1 MNEMA
6 VVVLISSTTDRV
18 LKFVI
23 KISLDNEAAC
33 AYYFRIRP
41 NALRLKSPKSTK
53 TAYRSAPFGNGN
65 TFFAFLFMA
74 IYATD
79 LFTTEA
85 HPCQDQVA
93 PFVRLRTTVGNRK
106 RSVNMLCRIACVAF
120 LVHFCLAA
128 PSGYDREDSEE
139 NSLTTGAVQ
148 LHPFDLLIF
157 TQRWPITAC
166 YEWRN
171 TGKGHICGLPSPT
184 TVWTI
189 HGIWPTKWNTIG
201 PAFCNKSAIFDPS
214 QLAPIEQQL
223 KEHWLNV
230 EKNKPDDSLWEHE
243 WLKHGTCAAEAI
255 EQLNTES
262 KYFQQGLTWLEQ
274 HSVDGAF
281 ASTGGIQP
289 GYNYS
294 LATLN
299 KVLFD
304 YYGKDVAIE
313 CFYDHKTNQQL
324 LNEIRICFDKQ
335 LQSADCDGIVGM
347 ERTTIPDSRVST
359 VISNCNSAKPIFIPA
374 SVPKDMQPKVNDA
387 EAVYETIYEIT
398 NEQQEDD
405 GQQQAYEFVEV
416 ILV

>member
-1 MNEMA
+1 
-6 VVVLISSTTDRV
+6 
-18 LKFVI
+18 
-23 KISLDNEAAC
+23 
-33 AYYFRIRP
+33 
-41 NALRLKSPKSTK
+41 
-53 TAYRSAPFGNGN
+53 
-65 TFFAFLFMA
+65 
-74 IYATD
+74 
-79 LFTTEA
+79 
-85 HPCQDQVA
+85 QQ
-93 PFVRLRTTVGNRK
+93 
-106 RSVNMLCRIACVAF
+106 
-120 LVHFCLAA
+120 
-128 PSGYDREDSEE
+128 
-139 NSLTTGAVQ
+139 
-148 LHPFDLLIF
+148 HPFDLLIF

-166 YEWRN
+166 YEWRK
-171 TGKGHICGLPSPT
+171 TGKGHICGLPTPAT
-184 TVWTI
+184 IWTI

-214 QLAPIEQQL
+214 QLTPIEQQL

-274 HSVDGAF
+274 HSVDVAF
-281 ASTGGIQP
+281 ASSGGIQP

-299 KVLFD
+299 KALFD

-313 CFYDHKTNQQL
+313 CFYDHETRQQL

-347 ERTTIPDSRVST
+347 ERTVVPDSRVST
-359 VISNCNSAKPIFIPA
+359 VISNCNAAKPIFIPA
-374 SVPKDMQPKVNDA
+374 SVPNYVQPKVRDP
-387 EAVYETIYEIT
+387 ETVYETIYEIT
-398 NEQQEDD
+398 KEQEI
-405 GQQQAYEFVEV
+405 GQQQTYEEFVEV

>member
-1 MNEMA
+1 
-6 VVVLISSTTDRV
+6 
-18 LKFVI
+18 
-23 KISLDNEAAC
+23 
-33 AYYFRIRP
+33 
-41 NALRLKSPKSTK
+41 
-53 TAYRSAPFGNGN
+53 
-65 TFFAFLFMA
+65 MA
-74 IYATD
+74 IYVTG
-79 LFTTEA
+79 LFTIAT
-85 HPCQDQVA
+85 HSCQDQVTRR
-93 PFVRLRTTVGNRK
+93 VSDRTQLQAAASIG
-106 RSVNMLCRIACVAF
+106 SVNMLLRIVCAAV

-128 PSGYDREDSEE
+128 PSGYEHEDSRE
-139 NSLTTGAVQ
+139 NSITIVDQ
-148 LHPFDLLIF
+148 QHPFDLLIF

-166 YEWRN
+166 YEWRE
-171 TGKGHICGLPSPT
+171 TGKGHICGLPSPA

-243 WLKHGTCAAEAI
+243 WLKHGTCAAETI

-281 ASTGGIQP
+281 AASGGIQP

-299 KVLFD
+299 KALVA
-304 YYGKDVAIE
+304 YYGKNVAIE
-313 CFYDHKTNQQL
+313 CFYDHKTRQQL
-324 LNEIRICFDKQ
+324 LNEVRICFDKQ
-335 LQSADCDGIVGM
+335 LQSADCDGIVGL
-347 ERTTIPDSRVST
+347 ERTALPESRVAT
-359 VISNCNSAKPIFIPA
+359 VISNCNGAKSIFIPA
-374 SVPKDMQPKVNDA
+374 SVPADMQPKVKRP
-387 EAVYETIYEIT
+387 ETVVYERIT
-398 NEQQEDD
+398 ERKD
-405 GQQQAYEFVEV
+405 GQQQSYEFVEV